1 MQVIVRLV
9 RSMDKIKEPAA
20 RSLIIWMFGE
30 YNFMGNLIPKIVP
43 AVLKYLAWSFTA
55 DVVETKLQIL
65 NASAKV
71 CPKLKG
77 SSSCQYPRLGSSS
90 CLEIGNS
97 LPFTGCNALSRRTH
111 RRIQKDN
118 CICH

>member
-9 RSMDKIKEPAA
+9 RSVDKIKEPVA
-20 RSLIIWMFGE
+20 RCLIIWIFGE

-43 AVLKYLAWSFTA
+43 AVLKYLAWTFTA

-71 CPKLKG
+71 YLKLRF
-77 SSSCQYPRLGSSS
+77 QPF
-90 CLEIGNS
+90 LEIGNS
-97 LPFTGCNALSRRTH
+97 LPFFRL
-111 RRIQKDN
+111 
-118 CICH
+118 